1 MIRFT
6 DVTKR
11 YPAMTRPAV
20 DGLSLEVNEGETCV
34 FVGPSGCGKTT
45 TLKMINRIFE
55 PTSGE
60 ISLNGEN
67 IISQDADRLRQGI
80 GYVIQKTGLFPH
92 YTVFENVA
100 TVPRLLGWDEERI
113 TARVRELLQLVG
125 LDPDE
130 NVPKYP
136 RELSGGQG
144 QRVGVARAMAADPPV
159 MLMDEPFGAV
169 DPVTRT
175 QLQNEFLTLQ
185 QRLRKTI
192 CFVTHDIDE
201 AIKMGDRI
209 AIMNDGRLV
218 QYDTPENL
226 LLAPADDFV
235 AEFIGSDRALKV
247 LSLLPVPKVLRRQFR
262 VVKDSAELEAV
273 RASFDAS
280 NRNRLVVEDRYSGAL
295 GYVTRSDAEK
305 ATNARGWNRFIRP
318 FPVTLPP
325 EATLRDALA
334 VMLQHD
340 VGAVPVMDGSR
351 RFLGMVDL
359 EDIRSYVGE
368 AYQESEPDPAEEEP
382 S

>member
-1 MIRFT
+1 MIRFSN
-6 DVTKR
+6 VSKR
-11 YPAMTRPAV
+11 YPSMTRPAV
-20 DGLSLEVNEGETCV
+20 DGLSLDVEEGQTCV

-55 PTSGE
+55 PSSGK
-60 ISLNGEN
+60 IYVNGRDAL
-67 IISQDADRLRQGI
+67 SQDQDQLRQGI

-100 TVPRLLGWDEERI
+100 TVPRLLGWDEKRV
-113 TARVRELLQLVG
+113 AVRVRELLQLVG

-130 NVPKYP
+130 NVSKYP
-136 RELSGGQG
+136 RELSGGQS

-169 DPVTRT
+169 DPITRT

-185 QRLRKTI
+185 QKVRKTI

-209 AIMNDGRLV
+209 AIMNNGRLV

-226 LLAPADDFV
+226 LLAPADEFV
-235 AEFIGSDRALKV
+235 AQFIGSDRSLKV
-247 LSLLPVPKVLRRQFR
+247 LSLLPLPKVLKRQFR
-262 VVKDSAELEAV
+262 VVRESAELQTV
-273 RASFDAS
+273 RASFDRS
-280 NRNRLVVEDRYSGAL
+280 ERNRLIVEDDHSNVV

-305 ATNARGWNRFIRP
+305 AGSARGWNRFIKP
-318 FPVTLPP
+318 FPATLPP

-340 VGAVPVMDGSR
+340 VGAVPVMESSHT
-351 RFLGMVDL
+351 FMGMVYLD
-359 EDIRSYVGE
+359 DIRSYVGE
-368 AYQESEPDPAEEEP
+368 AYQEREPEQTVEAP